1 MSIKKLSE
9 TTLTSSGSYSTM
21 GVGAVSW
28 GAATG
33 GTEVTNGGYKYHTFT
48 SDGTLT
54 VTQGGKFDCLL
65 IAGGGGGGSSSAD
78 GGGAGGVVA
87 TCAVFEPGAVSV
99 DVGSGGVGGFGRN
112 VFTSHSV
119 SQGNMGYP
127 TIVGEL
133 YAVGGGGGGRTTS
146 GGSGG
151 ANGGKSINYTTGG
164 GFVSGQV
171 GTATH
176 LGFDGGTTAGGGAG
190 EAGETDGSRH
200 GGDGTAAFSS
210 DWAVSTSTGENDGT
224 GTYYY
229 AGGGGGSTVTANGP
243 GGDGGGGNGGYTVG
257 ENDNISPTAGL
268 ANTGGGGGA
277 GFSGYENRIIG
288 GASGGSG
295 LVIVRYEV

>member
-21 GVGAVSW
+21 GVGAVNW

-78 GGGAGGVVA
+78 GGGAGEVVA
-87 TCAVFEPGAVSV
+87 TCTVLEAGAINV

-112 VFTSHSV
+112 VFSSASV
-119 SQGNMGYP
+119 AQGNQGYP

-133 YAVGGGGGGRTTS
+133 YAIGGGGGGRTTS

-151 ANGGKSINYTTGG
+151 ANGGSSIRYDRNDAFSSGLIRSESHI
-164 GFVSGQV
+164 GFN
-171 GTATH
+171 
-176 LGFDGGTTAGGGAG
+176 GGTTAGGGAG
-190 EAGETDGSRH
+190 EAGETDGSRE
-200 GGDGTAAFSS
+200 GGDGTAAFTE
-210 DWAVSTSTGENDGT
+210 WAAATSTGENDGT

-229 AGGGGGSTVTANGP
+229 AGGGGGSTVTARGF
-243 GGDGGGGNGGYTVG
+243 GGLGGGGDGGYTVG
-257 ENDNISPTAGL
+257 ENDNIAPSAGL

-295 LVIVRYEV
+295 IVIVRYEV